1 MQKRERRL
9 TALLLGCLAL
19 VSAAVTAW
27 VYLKEQPQRIAAFE
41 TRFLDVSGMGFE
53 AGEGLSAEA
62 LPDTLTLRWEAGE
75 GGERSAASVA
85 MPLEPGAR
93 EATLTVYASGAQNGL
108 AKARWGY
115 QVWLEWTCLS
125 QEDGRV
131 IDSAR
136 IELPMESDQ
145 ERARACAVSV
155 RAEPEEACRVQARV
169 LVTPLDGETAVG
181 YLTLADWEVSAR

>member
-75 GGERSAASVA
+75 EPLSVTSAA
-85 MPLEPGAR
+85 MPLEAGKR
-93 EATLTVYASGAQNGL
+93 KATLTVYASGAQNAL
-108 AKARWGY
+108 AKARRGY
-115 QVWLEWTCLS
+115 QIWLEWACLS
-125 QEDGRV
+125 QTDGRV
-131 IDSAR
+131 IDAAR
-136 IELPMESDQ
+136 IELPLESDQ
-145 ERARACAVSV
+145 ERARACALSV
-155 RAEPEEACRVQARV
+155 RAEPDAPCQVQASV
-169 LVTPLDGETAVG
+169 LVTPLEGEMDAG
-181 YLTLADWEVSAR
+181 YLTLADWEVSMR

>member
-75 GGERSAASVA
+75 EPLSVTSAA
-85 MPLEPGAR
+85 MPLEAGKR
-93 EATLTVYASGAQNGL
+93 KATLTVYASGAQNAL
-108 AKARWGY
+108 AQSRWGY
-115 QVWLEWTCLS
+115 QVWLEWACLS
-125 QEDGRV
+125 QTDGRV
-131 IDSAR
+131 IDAAR
-136 IELPMESDQ
+136 IELPLESDQ

-155 RAEPEEACRVQARV
+155 RAESDELCQVRASV
-169 LVTPLDGETAVG
+169 LVTPLEGEMDAG
-181 YLTLADWEVSAR
+181 YLTLADWEVSMR

>member
-27 VYLKEQPQRIAAFE
+27 VCLKEQPEKIVAFE
-41 TRFLDVSGMGFE
+41 TRFLNVSEMGFE
-53 AGEGLSAEA
+53 AAEGLAVEA
-62 LPDTLTLRWEAGE
+62 LPDALTLRWETGE

-115 QVWLEWTCLS
+115 QVWLEWTCMS

-131 IDSAR
+131 IDSVR

>member
-27 VYLKEQPQRIAAFE
+27 VYLKEQPLRIAAFE

-75 GGERSAASVA
+75 DVERSAVSAGI
-85 MPLEPGAR
+85 PLEPGVR
-93 EATLTVYASGAQNGL
+93 EATLTVYASGAHNAL
-108 AKARWGY
+108 ASERWGY

-181 YLTLADWEVSAR
+181 YLTLADWEVSMR

>member
-27 VYLKEQPQRIAAFE
+27 VCLKEQPGNVAAFE

-53 AGEGLSAEA
+53 AGEGLALEA
-62 LPDTLTLRWEAGE
+62 LPDALTLRWEAGE
-75 GGERSAASVA
+75 GAERSAASAAV
-85 MPLEPGAR
+85 PLEPGTR
-93 EATLTVYASGAQNGL
+93 EATLTVYASGAHNAL
-108 AKARWGY
+108 ASERWGY

-125 QEDGRV
+125 QEDGHV
-131 IDSAR
+131 IDTAR
-136 IELPMESDQ
+136 IELPLESDK

-155 RAEPEEACRVQARV
+155 RAEPEDPCRVQARV
-169 LVTPLDGETAVG
+169 LVTPLDGETAAG
-181 YLTLADWEVSAR
+181 HLTLADWEVSAR

>member
-27 VYLKEQPQRIAAFE
+27 VCLKKQPGNVAAFE

-53 AGEGLSAEA
+53 AGEGLALEA
-62 LPDTLTLRWEAGE
+62 QTDALTLRWEAVE
-75 GGERSAASVA
+75 DVERSAASA
-85 MPLEPGAR
+85 AIPLEPGTRA
-93 EATLTVYASGAQNGL
+93 ATLTVYASGTHNAL
-108 AKARWGY
+108 ASERWGC
-115 QVWLEWTCLS
+115 QIWLEWTCLS

-131 IDSAR
+131 IDTAR
-136 IELPMESDQ
+136 IELPLESDK
-145 ERARACAVSV
+145 ERARACALSV
-155 RAEPEEACRVQARV
+155 RAEPEEPCRVQARV
-169 LVTPLDGETAVG
+169 LVTPLDGETAAG

>member
-75 GGERSAASVA
+75 DVERSAVSAGI
-85 MPLEPGAR
+85 PLEPGVR
-93 EATLTVYASGAQNGL
+93 EATLTVYASGAQNAL
-108 AKARWGY
+108 AKARRGY
-115 QVWLEWTCLS
+115 QIWLEWACLS
-125 QEDGRV
+125 QTDGRV
-131 IDSAR
+131 IDAAR
-136 IELPMESDQ
+136 IELPLESDQ

-155 RAEPEEACRVQARV
+155 RAESDELCQVRASV
-169 LVTPLDGETAVG
+169 LVTPLEGEMDAG